1 VIGDYLVDCPNCKRN
16 QLIAAQMRGLAD
28 SIVVGGLT
36 AVGVPAA
43 AAAAAPSLVEAGA
56 LKATGRR
63 RRKNGWNAFL
73 KRYVANYKRTQPRG
87 RKSFGTLS
95 KEAAR
100 KWKRAKR

>member
-1 VIGDYLVDCPNCKRN
+1 ML
-16 QLIAAQMRGLAD
+16 AAQMRGLAD
-28 SIVVGGLT
+28 SIVMGGLT

-43 AAAAAPSLVEAGA
+43 VAAAAPSAVEAAA
-56 LKATGRR
+56 LKVSGRK

-73 KRYVANYKRTQPRG
+73 KRYVANYKRTSPRG

-100 KWKRAKR
+100 KWRRQNK

>member
-1 VIGDYLVDCPNCKRN
+1 MVADCPNCRRN
-16 QLIAAQMRGLAD
+16 QVIASQIRGLAD
-28 SIVVGGLT
+28 AVVMGGLT
-36 AVGVPAA
+36 AAGVPPAI
-43 AAAAAPSLVEAGA
+43 AAAAPSAIEAGA
-56 LKATGRR
+56 LKATGRK

-100 KWKRAKR
+100 KWRRSKR